1 MMMVEKKVFLLL
13 TDTGTML
20 TKLIKFYTRKPYN
33 HASIS
38 FNSELTEVYSFGR
51 KTPRNPF
58 IGGFVKEDIKSI
70 IFQKASCAIYSL
82 TLAEEDVER
91 MKRYIKEIEEQKEQ
105 YRYNFL
111 GLFGVALQRP
121 VKRKKAFFCSQF
133 VASVLYEANTF
144 DYNKELALIEPSEL
158 PKISNFQLEYEGRL
172 HDYYDNRSIE
182 DRKFAPYPF
191 YSVEM

>member
-1 MMMVEKKVFLLL
+1 MVEKKVFLLL

-58 IGGFVKEDIKSI
+58 IGGFVKEDIQSI

-82 TLAEEDVER
+82 TLTEEDVER
-91 MKRYIKEIEEQKEQ
+91 MKRYIKEIEEQK
-105 YRYNFL
+105 
-111 GLFGVALQRP
+111 G
-121 VKRKKAFFCSQF
+121 
-133 VASVLYEANTF
+133 T
-144 DYNKELALIEPSEL
+144 
-158 PKISNFQLEYEGRL
+158 ISL
-172 HDYYDNRSIE
+172 
-182 DRKFAPYPF
+182 
-191 YSVEM
+191 